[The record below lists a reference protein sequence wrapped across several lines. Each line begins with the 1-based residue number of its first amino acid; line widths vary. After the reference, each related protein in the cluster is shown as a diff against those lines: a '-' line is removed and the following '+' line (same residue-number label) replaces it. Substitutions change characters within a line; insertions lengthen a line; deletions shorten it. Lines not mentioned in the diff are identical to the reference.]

1 MQESR
6 VSNASR
12 NLVFGMFLK
21 GYQILMPFL
30 MRTAM
35 MKYMGMEYLGL
46 NSLFGSVLWVLN
58 LAELGVGSAMVYSMY
73 QPIIDGDKRE
83 ICALLNLYKKYYRII
98 GTVIAVVGLI
108 LTPFIPYLIKSGVPS
123 DTNVYIVY
131 LLNLFCTVMTYW
143 LFAYKNS
150 LLVAHQ
156 RNDVA
161 SKVMLFTN
169 TFQYGVQFLIV
180 IFMQDYYWY
189 LVAAIITQAFT
200 NIITARMASKLYPE
214 YEPEGELPRSHV
226 ENINGKIKDL
236 FTSKLGNVIVSS
248 CDSIVISAFLGL
260 VINGVYQNYFYI
272 LTAVMGIVK
281 VVFDSCTAGIGNS
294 ILVDSEEK
302 NYKDLKKLT
311 FITAWLTC
319 FCSASLLCLFQPF
332 MELWA
337 GKESM
342 FAFSAVICFVV
353 YFFVDQMNQL
363 LLTYK
368 DAAGIWHEDRFRPLA
383 TAFTNL
389 ILSIVMIQFWGVYGV
404 LWATVISKVMVG
416 MPWLFYNLSTVLFKR
431 NMKGYILKMLV
442 YALATAFVSGVT
454 YFVCTAVTLDGIPEL
469 MIKALICVVVSNLMF
484 LLLFFKT
491 KEFGETKNIVMRVL
505 SGVTNKLSRIIKR

>member
-12 NLVFGMFLK
+12 NILFGMFLK

-35 MKYMGMEYLGL
+35 MYYMGMEYLGL
-46 NSLFGSVLWVLN
+46 NSLFGSILWALN

-73 QPIIDGDKRE
+73 QPIIDGDKEE
-83 ICALLNLYKKYYRII
+83 ICALLKLYKKYYRVI
-98 GTVIAVVGLI
+98 GTVIAVVGLAI
-108 LTPFIPYLIKSGVPS
+108 TPFIPKLIKQGTPEDINIYV
-123 DTNVYIVY
+123 VY

-156 RNDVA
+156 RNDIA
-161 SKVMLFTN
+161 SKVMLVTN
-169 TFQYGVQFLIV
+169 TFMYGTQFLIV
-180 IFMQDYYWY
+180 IFLKDYYWY
-189 LVAAIITQAFT
+189 LIAAIVTQAFT
-200 NIITARMASKLYPE
+200 NVITAYYANKLYPDYQPVGSLGKME
-214 YEPEGELPRSHV
+214 TMT
-226 ENINGKIKDL
+226 INGRIKDL
-236 FTSKLGNVIVSS
+236 FTAKLGNVIVSS

-260 VINGVYQNYFYI
+260 VVLGVYQNYYYI

-294 ILVDSEEK
+294 ILVDSMEK

-311 FITAWLTC
+311 FITTWLTG
-319 FCSASLLCLFQPF
+319 FCSACLLVLFQPF
-332 MELWA
+332 MKLWA
-337 GKESM
+337 GEESM
-342 FAFSAVICFVV
+342 LAFSAVICFVI

-368 DAAGIWHEDRFRPLA
+368 DAAGIWHEDRFRPLI
-383 TAFTNL
+383 TALTNL
-389 ILSIVMIQFWGVYGV
+389 VLNLIFVQFWGIYGV
-404 LWATVISKVMVG
+404 IWATVVSKVCVG

-431 NMKGYILKMLV
+431 SMKGYILRMIGYGV
-442 YALATAFVSGVT
+442 VIAVVCAVT
-454 YFVCTAVTLDGIPEL
+454 YFACTIVTLGGIPGL
-469 MIKALICVVVSNLMF
+469 ILKALLCTLVSNLLF
-484 LLLFFKT
+484 LLMFFKSA
-491 KEFGETKNIVMRVL
+491 EFRDTIQIVKRV
-505 SGVTNKLSRIIKR
+505 IKR

>member
-6 VSNASR
+6 VGNASR
-12 NLVFGMFLK
+12 NIMFGMFLK

-35 MKYMGMEYLGL
+35 MYYMGMEYLGL
-46 NSLFGSVLWVLN
+46 NSLFGSILWVLN

-73 QPIIDGDKRE
+73 RPIIDGDKKE
-83 ICALLNLYKKYYRII
+83 ICALLKLYRKYYRII
-98 GTVIAVVGLI
+98 GLVIAVVGLI
-108 LTPFIPYLIKSGVPS
+108 LTPFIPYLIKKDIPN
-123 DTNVYIVY
+123 DTNIYIVY

-161 SKVMLFTN
+161 SKVMLITN

-180 IFMQDYYWY
+180 IFLQDYYWY
-189 LVAAIITQAFT
+189 LIAAIVTQVCT
-200 NIITARMASKLYPE
+200 NIVTARMASRMYPE
-214 YEPEGELPRSHV
+214 YEPEGELPREHIS
-226 ENINGKIKDL
+226 NINGKIKDL

-260 VINGVYQNYFYI
+260 TVLAVYQNYFYI

-302 NYKDLKKLT
+302 NYRDLKKLT
-311 FITAWLTC
+311 FITAWLTG
-319 FCSASLLCLFQPF
+319 FCSACLLCLFQPF
-332 MELWA
+332 MKLWA
-337 GKESM
+337 GADSM
-342 FAFSAVICFVV
+342 FAFSAVVCFVV

-368 DAAGIWHEDRFRPLA
+368 DAAGIWHEDRFRPLV
-383 TAFTNL
+383 TALTNL
-389 ILSIVMIQFWGVYGV
+389 ILNIILIQFWGVYGV
-404 LWATVISKVMVG
+404 LWATVISKVVVG

-431 NMKGYILKMLV
+431 NMTGYIIRMIGYGIVTALV
-442 YALATAFVSGVT
+442 CGICYFACTVVEGSGIGALA
-454 YFVCTAVTLDGIPEL
+454 L
-469 MIKALICVVVSNLMF
+469 KAIICIVISNMMF
-484 LLLFFKT
+484 LLIFLRT
-491 KEFGETKNIVMRVL
+491 KEFEETKKIVLRV
-505 SGVTNKLSRIIKR
+505 IKR

>member
-58 LAELGVGSAMVYSMY
+58 LAELGVGTAMVYSMY
-73 QPIIDGDKRE
+73 QPIIDGDKKE
-83 ICALLNLYKKYYRII
+83 ICALLNLYKKYYRVI
-98 GTVIAVVGLI
+98 GTVIAVVGLAI
-108 LTPFIPYLIKSGVPS
+108 TPVIPHLIKKDVPS

-169 TFQYGVQFLIV
+169 TFQYAIQLAIV
-180 IFMQDYYWY
+180 ILIQDYYWY
-189 LVAAIITQAFT
+189 LVVAIITQACT
-200 NIITARMASKLYPE
+200 NIITAKMASKLYPE
-214 YEPEGELPRSHV
+214 YKPEGQLPKSHV
-226 ENINGKIKDL
+226 DNINGKIKDL

-248 CDSIVISAFLGL
+248 CDAIVISAFLGL
-260 VINGVYQNYFYI
+260 TINGIYQNYFYI
-272 LTAVMGIVK
+272 LTAVMGIIK

-294 ILVDSEEK
+294 ILIDSEEK

-311 FITAWLTC
+311 FITVWLTG
-319 FCSASLLCLFQPF
+319 FCSACLLCLLQPF
-332 MELWA
+332 MKLWA
-337 GKESM
+337 GEESM
-342 FAFSAVICFVV
+342 FAFSAVICFVI

-389 ILSIVMIQFWGVYGV
+389 ILNLIFIQFWGVYGV
-404 LWATVISKVMVG
+404 LWATVISKVVVG

-431 NMKGYILKMLV
+431 NMKNYILRMIGYAFITALV
-442 YALATAFVSGVT
+442 CAVS
-454 YFVCTAVTLDGIPEL
+454 YFACTVITVEGIL
-469 MIKALICVVVSNLMF
+469 GLGLKALLCGLVSNLMM
-484 LLLFFKT
+484 LLIFFKS
-491 KEFGETKNIVMRVL
+491 KEFEETKKIVLRV
-505 SGVTNKLSRIIKR
+505 IKR

>member
-1 MQESR
+1 
-6 VSNASR
+6 
-12 NLVFGMFLK
+12 
-21 GYQILMPFL
+21 
-30 MRTAM
+30 
-35 MKYMGMEYLGL
+35 
-46 NSLFGSVLWVLN
+46 
-58 LAELGVGSAMVYSMY
+58 
-73 QPIIDGDKRE
+73 
-83 ICALLNLYKKYYRII
+83 
-98 GTVIAVVGLI
+98 
-108 LTPFIPYLIKSGVPS
+108 
-123 DTNVYIVY
+123 
-131 LLNLFCTVMTYW
+131 
-143 LFAYKNS
+143 
-150 LLVAHQ
+150 
-156 RNDVA
+156 
-161 SKVMLFTN
+161 
-169 TFQYGVQFLIV
+169 
-180 IFMQDYYWY
+180 
-189 LVAAIITQAFT
+189 
-200 NIITARMASKLYPE
+200 
-214 YEPEGELPRSHV
+214 
-226 ENINGKIKDL
+226 
-236 FTSKLGNVIVSS
+236 
-248 CDSIVISAFLGL
+248 
-260 VINGVYQNYFYI
+260 
-272 LTAVMGIVK
+272 MGIVK

-454 YFVCTAVTLDGIPEL
+454 YFVCTSVTLDGIPEL
-469 MIKALICVVVSNLMF
+469 IIKALICVVVSNLMF

>member
-35 MKYMGMEYLGL
+35 MKFMGMEYLGL

-73 QPIIDGDKRE
+73 QPIIDGDKEE

-98 GTVIAVVGLI
+98 GAVIAAVGLV
-108 LTPFIPYLIKSGVPS
+108 LTPFIPHLIKGDVPS

-131 LLNLFCTVMTYW
+131 LLNLLCTVMTYW

-161 SKVMLFTN
+161 SKVMLVTN

-180 IFMQDYYWY
+180 ILLQDYYWY
-189 LVAAIITQAFT
+189 LVAAIVTQVCT
-200 NIITARMASKLYPE
+200 NIITAKMASKLYPE
-214 YEPEGELPRSHV
+214 YEPKGQLPRSHV

-260 VINGVYQNYFYI
+260 VVNAVYQNYFYI

-311 FITAWLTC
+311 FITVWLTA
-319 FCSASLLCLFQPF
+319 FCSASLLCLLQPF
-332 MELWA
+332 MKLWA
-337 GKESM
+337 GEGSM

-389 ILSIVMIQFWGVYGV
+389 ILSIIMIQFWGVYGV
-404 LWATVISKVMVG
+404 LWATVISKVVVG

-431 NMKGYILKMLV
+431 NMKNYILRMIG
-442 YALATAFVSGVT
+442 YAIITAVVCGVT
-454 YFVCTAVTLDGIPEL
+454 YFACTVVTAGGIL
-469 MIKALICVVVSNLMF
+469 GLAIKAIMCVIISNL
-484 LLLFFKT
+484 LLLLIFFKS
-491 KEFGETKNIVMRVL
+491 KEFENTKNIVLRVL
-505 SGVTNKLSRIIKR
+505 KR

>member
-58 LAELGVGSAMVYSMY
+58 LAELGVGTAMVYSMY
-73 QPIIDGDKRE
+73 QPIIDGDKKE
-83 ICALLNLYKKYYRII
+83 ICALLNLYKKYYRVI
-98 GTVIAVVGLI
+98 GTIIAVVGLA
-108 LTPFIPYLIKSGVPS
+108 LTPFIPHLIKKDVPS

-131 LLNLFCTVMTYW
+131 LLNLLCTVMTYW

-169 TFQYGVQFLIV
+169 TFQYGIQFLIV
-180 IFMQDYYWY
+180 ILLQDYYWY
-189 LVAAIITQAFT
+189 LVVAIITQVCT
-200 NIITARMASKLYPE
+200 NIITAKMASKLYPE
-214 YEPEGELPRSHV
+214 YEPEGQLPKAHV
-226 ENINGKIKDL
+226 DNINGKIKDL

-260 VINGVYQNYFYI
+260 TILGVYQNYFYI

-311 FITAWLTC
+311 FITVWLTA
-319 FCSASLLCLFQPF
+319 FCSACLLCLLQPF
-332 MELWA
+332 MKLWA
-337 GKESM
+337 GADSM
-342 FAFSAVICFVV
+342 FAFSAVICFVI
-353 YFFVDQMNQL
+353 YFFIDQMNQL

-389 ILSIVMIQFWGVYGV
+389 ILNIIFIQFWGVYGV
-404 LWATVISKVMVG
+404 LWATVVSKVVVG

-431 NMKGYILKMLV
+431 NMKNYILRMIG
-442 YALATAFVSGVT
+442 YAIATAAVCAVT
-454 YFVCTAVTLDGIPEL
+454 YFACTVITLGGIWGL
-469 MIKALICVVVSNLMF
+469 ALKALMCGVVSNL
-484 LLLFFKT
+484 LLLLIFFRS
-491 KEFGETKNIVMRVL
+491 KEFENTKNIVVRI
-505 SGVTNKLSRIIKR
+505 LSRK